1 MAGWVAG
8 EGWRQEKPVTSFRRM
23 ELTSAIKVNAK
34 IRERSEDQMCC
45 APCARRQQAGAPSCS
60 GEWEAVRGLR
70 GAGGGELTWDKGAFP
85 VDQFGH
91 IPWFSPATAHSQQ
104 TGTNDR
110 QLQLFQLKTPR
121 IRHVTPQSKPG
132 QGCERQ
138 PSHCTWVCGGTT
150 RISQARR
157 LPDEWRINTIT

>member
-45 APCARRQQAGAPSCS
+45 VPCARRQQAEQQQAGAPSCS

-70 GAGGGELTWDKGAFP
+70 GAGGGELTWDRERS
-85 VDQFGH
+85 QLTN
-91 IPWFSPATAHSQQ
+91 SATSHGSLQPLPTASKREQ
-104 TGTNDR
+104 TTDSYSYSNSK
-110 QLQLFQLKTPR
+110 LQGSDT
-121 IRHVTPQSKPG
+121 
-132 QGCERQ
+132 
-138 PSHCTWVCGGTT
+138 
-150 RISQARR
+150 
-157 LPDEWRINTIT
+157 